1 MKTGYLRTKRVQ
13 QVDLEE
19 GLVAVAI
26 QGIDAD
32 GKTAIVSFESLIPD
46 EDGGSIHNELE
57 GLQGGK
63 VDEYY
68 HLDKDKYDKIMDLL
82 YIENEISIDT
92 IPKFGEKGL
101 ETQVNLT
108 YEIKS
113 KDDLILSA
121 NIDNEIGNVF
131 TNIDLGLITLDLGS
145 IKETKTY
152 KLELGFE
159 RNGSPLTSEKT
170 TTYSA
175 YAPQFAG
182 VFISSEGEFGSNDF
196 TSYVEI
202 DRALTKYVQ
211 QSASISK
218 QSSPSNE
225 YIWFISNK
233 ENAKIYDQNNFQQT
247 VGAWGNG
254 STEFYTKEKTI
265 ALSDG
270 TTMATYYFYRSRG
283 VKTLTDFTYKIQ

>member
-26 QGIDAD
+26 QGIDVD
-32 GKTAIVSFESLIPD
+32 GKTTVVSFESLTP
-46 EDGGSIHNELE
+46 EAGSIHNELE
-57 GLQGGK
+57 GIQGGK
-63 VDEYY
+63 IDEYY
-68 HLDKDKYDKIMDLL
+68 HLDKEKYDKLTELL
-82 YIENEISIDT
+82 HVDNISSIKT
-92 IPKFGEKGL
+92 NPVFGEKGK
-101 ETQVNLT
+101 ETSVSLS
-108 YEIKS
+108 YKIES
-113 KDDLILSA
+113 KDDIINTAS
-121 NIDNEIGNVF
+121 IDNGVGDVLASVNQPEVTVSVGN
-131 TNIDLGLITLDLGS
+131 L
-145 IKETKTY
+145 KETKTY
-152 KLELGFE
+152 KLSLGFK
-159 RNGSPLTSEKT
+159 RNENNMSSEKT
-170 TTYSA
+170 ATYTA
-175 YAPQFAG
+175 YIPQFAG
-182 VFISSEGEFGSNDF
+182 AFVASDGEFGANDF
-196 TSYVEI
+196 HSYPEI
-202 DRALTKYVQ
+202 DRGLTKYVQ

-218 QSSPSNE
+218 QSSPSNQ

-265 ALSDG
+265 ALYDG